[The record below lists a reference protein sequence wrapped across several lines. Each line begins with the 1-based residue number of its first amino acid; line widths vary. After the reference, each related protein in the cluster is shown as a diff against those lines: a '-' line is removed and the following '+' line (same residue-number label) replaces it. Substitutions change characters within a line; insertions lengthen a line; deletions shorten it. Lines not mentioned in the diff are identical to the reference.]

1 MKEVLHLR
9 NIFYSKKDGFLLPHK
24 VKDAELYINKF
35 SVKTNNTYSQT
46 IEQPLI
52 VMDTIHS
59 CFVHGIVDS
68 IFSAYWIKYDVVK
81 NMPEL
86 GENFRVFI
94 RKGDVEAYPEQNLKN
109 IDAENLRFKGV
120 YDTLMDLVTTKKIV
134 FEHLLDE
141 KDVFL
146 IKDCF
151 FTKLDTQN
159 QRSLWNRGEDYPGR
173 NLGEKVFT
181 DDHIQ
186 RMVNLYIQDI
196 LNTYE
201 LEKNTEPFNKRIVIV
216 DRKTEYRSLAKT
228 WLHENEGEDVSEMP
242 SLLDKLDVFLT
253 AQPLLTYN
261 GIVYLEDLSMK
272 EQMQCFLNNDIIITP
287 HGANMVHSLWCNKKI
302 IVEVLYDN
310 KKAGMYK
317 RIMSFTNN
325 KLAQISPYQIYDFV
339 KLLVMRFRNSDGPT
353 VTEVS

>member
-9 NIFYSKKDGFLLPHK
+9 NIFYSKKDGFLLSNE

-35 SVKTNNTYSQT
+35 SVQKSNTYT
-46 IEQPLI
+46 KTLEQPLI
-52 VMDTIHS
+52 VMDTVHS

-68 IFSAYWIKYDVVK
+68 IFSAYWIKYDIMK

-86 GENFRVFI
+86 GKNFGVFV
-94 RKGDVEAYPEQNLKN
+94 RKGDVEKYPEQNLKN
-109 IDAENLRFKGV
+109 IDPETSRFKGV
-120 YDTLMDLVTTKKIV
+120 YDELMNLVTTKKIV
-134 FEHLLDE
+134 FEHLMDE
-141 KDVFL
+141 NDVFL

-173 NLGEKVFT
+173 NLGEKVFD

-186 RMVNLYIQDI
+186 RMLNLYIQDI
-196 LNTYE
+196 LNIYG
-201 LEKNTEPFNKRIVIV
+201 LEKNPESFKKNIVIV

-228 WLHENEGEDVSEMP
+228 WLHDKEGENVSEMP
-242 SLLDKLDVFLT
+242 SLLDKLDIFLST
-253 AQPLLTYN
+253 QPLLNYN

-272 EQMQCFLNNDIIITP
+272 EQMECFLNNDIIITP
-287 HGANMVHSLWCNKKI
+287 HGANMVHGLWSNKKI
-302 IVEVLYDN
+302 IIEVLYDE

-325 KLAQISPYQIYDFV
+325 KLAQISPYQIYDFI
-339 KLLVMRFRNSDGPT
+339 KLLVMRFKNTSGPT
-353 VTEVS
+353 VTEVN

>member
-1 MKEVLHLR
+1 MKEVLHVR
-9 NIFYSKKDGFLLPHK
+9 NIFYSKKDGFLLSNE

-35 SVKTNNTYSQT
+35 SVQKSNTYT
-46 IEQPLI
+46 KTLEQPLI
-52 VMDTIHS
+52 VMDTVHS

-68 IFSAYWIKYDVVK
+68 IFSAYWIKYDIMK

-86 GENFRVFI
+86 GENFGVFV
-94 RKGDVEAYPEQNLKN
+94 RKGDVEKYPEQNLKN
-109 IDAENLRFKGV
+109 IDEENSRFKGV
-120 YDTLMDLVTTKKIV
+120 YDELMDLVTTKKIV
-134 FEHLLDE
+134 FEHLMDE
-141 KDVFL
+141 NEVYL

-173 NLGEKVFT
+173 NLGEKVFD

-186 RMVNLYIQDI
+186 RMINLYIQDI
-196 LNTYE
+196 LNIYG
-201 LEKNTEPFNKRIVIV
+201 LEKNTESLKKNIVIV

-228 WLHENEGEDVSEMP
+228 WLHDEVGEDVSEMP
-242 SLLDKLDVFLT
+242 SLLDKLDIFLST
-253 AQPLLTYN
+253 QPLLNYN

-272 EQMQCFLNNDIIITP
+272 EQMECFLKNDIIITP
-287 HGANMVHSLWCNKKI
+287 HGANMVHGLWSNKKI
-302 IVEVLYDN
+302 IIEVLYDE

-339 KLLVMRFRNSDGPT
+339 KLLVMRFKNNTGPT
-353 VTEVS
+353 VTEVN